1 MLKSANA
8 LDDHPSLLGRALK
21 EKTLRVVPITVF
33 HLEQIYFGSLAGT
46 LSRCLVDAGM
56 EPRCVS
62 IRSICCA

>member
-1 MLKSANA
+1 VLKSANA